1 MNIQKRNFF
10 VFCMALVITIAMSSN
25 CVLAAEVSNC
35 TDISDAND
43 GIVPY
48 GSLSGY
54 VSQNIPI
61 NISKE
66 QNVYIPIEVSGSW
79 SPWAGC
85 TLKTSGFPENTQL
98 QLRVC
103 YHVGPNDGS
112 QDVEKI
118 GWKSFGPSTE
128 YTNIPMINV
137 EPGNYRIYIEVI
149 GNTGSGTVECWIY

>member
-1 MNIQKRNFF
+1 
-10 VFCMALVITIAMSSN
+10 MALVITIAMSSN

-85 TLKTSGFPENTQL
+85 TRRS
-98 QLRVC
+98 
-103 YHVGPNDGS
+103 
-112 QDVEKI
+112 
-118 GWKSFGPSTE
+118 SFVFA
-128 YTNIPMINV
+128 IMLDQMMV
-137 EPGNYRIYIEVI
+137 ARM
-149 GNTGSGTVECWIY
+149 